1 MRPAEYVGGTRNKG
15 KGFAMDIERK
25 VGHAPKTSEAGQVVA
40 TLPGPCV
47 GCADCRGLCWEF
59 LELLT
64 LPKAVVRET

>member
-1 MRPAEYVGGTRNKG
+1 
-15 KGFAMDIERK
+15 MDIERK